1 MFNNLY
7 DYNKTI
13 YLILL
18 NNTIRDFKK
27 HILIPEYETILLSN
41 SQEDYKKFYNSS
53 NKKYINLIKDYNYFF
68 NLIFFNSLSS
78 SHSSSNRFHIIHN
91 TI

>member
-18 NNTIRDFKK
+18 DNTIRDFKK
-27 HILIPEYETILLSN
+27 HILIPEYEIILLSN

-68 NLIFFNSLSS
+68 NLNFFNPS